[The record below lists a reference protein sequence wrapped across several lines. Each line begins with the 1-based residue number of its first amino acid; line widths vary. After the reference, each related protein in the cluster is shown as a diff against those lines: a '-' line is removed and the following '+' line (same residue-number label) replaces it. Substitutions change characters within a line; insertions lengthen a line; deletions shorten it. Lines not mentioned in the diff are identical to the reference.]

1 MSLDTLPECDQVILA
16 IGIKPTVAVGAN
28 LKKRL
33 RTGDRLGKTDLRLKQ
48 RIELAR
54 ALGGRTQWLRHTK
67 MKLWMQRRCGANLGI
82 GLIRIVRG
90 CGAHNVVEGIKI
102 HVGPSGVEWEERPE
116 GLDEAGGQPVILDD
130 ADTDIEPLLPDWVGL
145 QLEGEP

>member
-1 MSLDTLPECDQVILA
+1 MSLEALPERGKTILT
-16 IGIKPTVAVGAN
+16 IGAKPTVAVGAN

-33 RTGDRLGKTDLRLKQ
+33 RTGDRLSKTDLRSEK

-54 ALGGRTQWLRHTK
+54 ALGGCGQWLRLTK

-102 HVGPSGVEWEERPE
+102 HVGPSGVEREEGPE
-116 GLDEAGGQPVILDD
+116 SLDKARGQPVITDD